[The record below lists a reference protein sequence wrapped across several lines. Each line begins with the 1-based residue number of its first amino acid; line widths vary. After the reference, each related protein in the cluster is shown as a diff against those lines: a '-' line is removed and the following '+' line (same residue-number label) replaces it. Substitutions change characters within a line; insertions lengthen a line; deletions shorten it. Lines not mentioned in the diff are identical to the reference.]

1 VWNFDSVR
9 AGSSSTPSSAQAPLL
24 AGAAGEGG
32 SGGGDAGTDTAFR
45 AMLASSLQL
54 PTIPHVAAALIRV
67 ADQPRASASDVRDV
81 ISTDQAL
88 VTKLLRVVNS
98 PMYGMRKR
106 VTTLTHAV
114 AMLGFEAVKNLALAA
129 SFSEVLGQSAEG
141 YGLDP
146 GRLWMHSI
154 AAGCA
159 ARLAAERTGYAQP
172 EEAFVAGVIHDV
184 GKLAASVHIQGMY
197 SEILAKA
204 SRGNRAFNA
213 VEREAMGFDHAQAGE
228 AVALSWGLPE
238 PLSQCIRWHHEPSRA
253 QHAVLAALVHLGDAL
268 AVALG
273 YGLGLDGVSY
283 TFHQSCLTTLG
294 MSSADSMRVAA
305 IMPDAV
311 EKLAQIT
318 QG

>member
-1 VWNFDSVR
+1 MWNFDSVR
-9 AGSSSTPSSAQAPLL
+9 AGSSSTPRSAQAPLL

-154 AAGCA
+154 AAGC
-159 ARLAAERTGYAQP
+159 
-172 EEAFVAGVIHDV
+172 VAGVIHDV

-294 MSSADSMRVAA
+294 MSSADSMRVAT

>member
-1 VWNFDSVR
+1 MWNFDSVR
-9 AGSSSTPSSAQAPLL
+9 VGSSSTPSSVHAPLL
-24 AGAAGEGG
+24 ACGAGEG
-32 SGGGDAGTDTAFR
+32 SAGGAATGTDAALR
-45 AMLASSLQL
+45 AMLANSLQL

-184 GKLAASVHIQGMY
+184 GKLAASVHIQSMY

-204 SRGNRAFNA
+204 ACGKRAFNA
-213 VEREAMGFDHAQAGE
+213 VEREVMGFDHAQAGE
-228 AVALSWGLPE
+228 AVALSWNLPE
-238 PLSQCIRWHHEPSRA
+238 PLSQSIRWHHEPGRA
-253 QHAVLAALVHLGDAL
+253 EHAVLAALVHLGDAL

-273 YGLGLDGVSY
+273 YGLGIDGVSY
-283 TFHQSCLTTLG
+283 TFHQSCLITLG
-294 MSSADSMRVAA
+294 MSGADPMRIAA

-311 EKLAQIT
+311 ERLAHIT